1 MAVSLHAPSKYKN
14 GSSFARQTSFRRQSG
29 QIKTKKIQRKWK
41 LKIKHIIFAFVLLV
55 GFFYGFGRLY
65 LFMISWAKLNI
76 KEVDIVCTKAEIHKD
91 IQHHFA
97 GKYLGNIL
105 LLNIGQLQ
113 KQLAAHRWIKSIHIR
128 KIFPSSL
135 KIEIKERIPAALL
148 EKEHLYMIDKDGI
161 LLERLLSHSRLDLP
175 LFIDKNRFQRDLDL
189 KLDLAWACLDSLEA
203 QDQEKIA
210 VIDLSEYENVSLRL
224 KGSETWL
231 KLGNDR
237 FNEKIRLF
245 HNNLPLFEKYGPLE
259 YIDFRCQDRLILQP
273 QIHEKSE
280 NILDSGKEAY

>member
-1 MAVSLHAPSKYKN
+1 LAVSIHAPSKYKS
-14 GSSFARQTSFRRQSG
+14 GSPLARQTSFRRQSG
-29 QIKTKKIQRKWK
+29 KIKTKKIQRKWK
-41 LKIKHIIFAFVLLV
+41 LKIKHILFAFVLLV

-65 LFMISWAKLNI
+65 LFMISWERLNI
-76 KEVDIVCTKAEIHKD
+76 KEVDIVCAKAEIQRD
-91 IQHHFA
+91 IQRHFA

-113 KQLAAHRWIKSIHIR
+113 EQLAAHRWIKGVHIR
-128 KIFPSSL
+128 KIFPSTL

-148 EKEHLYMIDKDGI
+148 EKEHLYMIDKDGT
-161 LLERLLSHSRLDLP
+161 LLEKPPSNIRFDLP
-175 LFIDKNRFQRDLDL
+175 LLIDENRFQRDVDL

-203 QDQEKIA
+203 QDQDKIA

-245 HNNLPLFEKYGPLE
+245 HNSTPLFEKYGPLV
-259 YIDFRCQDRLILQP
+259 YIDFRCKDRLILQP
-273 QIHEKSE
+273 QIH
-280 NILDSGKEAY
+280 DHR

>member
-1 MAVSLHAPSKYKN
+1 MAVSIH
-14 GSSFARQTSFRRQSG
+14 ARQTSFRRQSG

-41 LKIKHIIFAFVLLV
+41 LKIKHILFAFVFLV

-65 LFMISWAKLNI
+65 LFMISWEKLNI
-76 KEVDIVCTKAEIHKD
+76 KEVTIVCAKIDIQKD
-91 IQHHFA
+91 IQRLFA

-105 LLNIGQLQ
+105 LLNIEQLQ
-113 KQLAAHRWIKSIHIR
+113 EQLAAHRWIKSVHIR

-148 EKEHLYMIDKDGI
+148 EKERLYMIDKDGVF
-161 LLERLLSHSRLDLP
+161 LEKLPSYPKPDLP
-175 LFIDKNRFQRDLDL
+175 LLIDQDLFQRDFGR

-203 QDQEKIA
+203 QDQDKIA
-210 VIDLSEYENVSLRL
+210 VMDLSEYENVSLKL
-224 KGSETWL
+224 KDSETWL

-237 FNEKIRLF
+237 FNEKIRIF
-245 HNNLPLFEKYGPLE
+245 HNNMPLFEKYGPLE

-273 QIHEKSE
+273 QIREKTE
-280 NILDSGKEAY
+280 NILDSGKEAF

>member
-1 MAVSLHAPSKYKN
+1 LAVSLHAPSKHKS
-14 GSSFARQTSFRRQSG
+14 GSSFALTSFRRQSG

-76 KEVDIVCTKAEIHKD
+76 KEVDIVCAKAEIHRD
-91 IQHHFA
+91 IQHHFI

-113 KQLAAHRWIKSIHIR
+113 KQLAAHRWIKSVHIR

-148 EKEHLYMIDKDGI
+148 EKDHLYMIDKDGI
-161 LLERLLSHSRLDLP
+161 LLEKLPSNSKLDLP
-175 LFIDKNRFQRDLDL
+175 LLIDENRFQRDFDL

-203 QDQEKIA
+203 QDLDKIA
-210 VIDLSEYENVSLRL
+210 VIDLSEYENVSLKL
-224 KGSETWL
+224 KDSETWL

-237 FNEKIRLF
+237 FNEKFRLF
-245 HNNLPLFEKYGPLE
+245 NSNMFLFEKYGPLA
-259 YIDFRCQDRLILQP
+259 YIDFRCQGRLILGP
-273 QIHEKSE
+273 QIREKPE
-280 NILDSGKEAY
+280 NILDSEKEAF